1 MLGIIKELPAKAKI
15 TRRHEAHR
23 RFNCCVQAK
32 LEKNRHQGIAPAT
45 TAVGHRHPRALNNG
59 GKMKICNKHQ
69 TFEVIR

>member
-1 MLGIIKELPAKAKI
+1 MKHTEGLD
-15 TRRHEAHR
+15 
-23 RFNCCVQAK
+23 CYVQAK

>member
-1 MLGIIKELPAKAKI
+1 MKHTEGL
-15 TRRHEAHR
+15 
-23 RFNCCVQAK
+23 NCCVQAK